1 MAQHTVEC
9 RPPPK
14 RIVTLIRQKTS
25 LVILSFGD
33 SVAYCV
39 IDEITCVFHGSA
51 LPFQI
56 VFKFVFINIINR
68 KNTNVK
74 TINNIFSEFY

>member
-1 MAQHTVEC
+1 MAQHTIER

-33 SVAYCV
+33 SVANCV
-39 IDEITCVFHGSA
+39 INEITCVLHGSA

-74 TINNIFSEFY
+74 TIKNIFSEFY